1 MRVRYMSRRIIDQ
14 YVQVPRILGVCM
26 YVFVCIPSMCVR
38 MTAGRQ
44 KEDEKR
50 NDNVRKTILC
60 VGELCFFFPHDNDE
74 TFVECIFPV
83 LLLFNTP
90 QKQHNSNQVV
100 IVFFFLPCHRNE

>member
-1 MRVRYMSRRIIDQ
+1 
-14 YVQVPRILGVCM
+14 M